1 MYLTRKHLSRR
12 TVLKGAGVA
21 LALPLL
27 DAMIPAATALE
38 KTAAAAKL
46 RTGFF
51 YIPHGAIMANTT
63 HGPAMDHWTPSGS
76 GADFKLSPILEP
88 LEQHKRSVTSFGN
101 LGNNACEG
109 AGAHV
114 LNPATWLSC
123 TRPNMDSVAASMST
137 TLDQVIAAHL
147 GQETSLPSLEVASE
161 TTIQV
166 AACGSGSGRC
176 YYSSTLSFRNANS
189 PLPMEYNPHKVFTT
203 LFGEGDTAQE
213 RTELAHESQSI
224 LDLICERTQ
233 ALQKR
238 LGASDRAVLGN
249 YLDTVR
255 EIERRIASA
264 QSRDLSGVKLP
275 DAPVGELDSFDEQVR
290 LMFDLLALAYRAD
303 ITRVSTYI
311 MVAEGTNRTYN
322 HIGVPDAFHPLSH
335 HANDVEKINR
345 LVKIQRYH
353 VERFA
358 DFVAKLAATPD
369 GEGTLLDHSVLMYGS
384 NMSNSDRHNSY
395 PLPALLVGGGRGS
408 LKGSQHIELPDH
420 TPLANLHLT
429 LLGKL
434 GIQQERFGDSTG
446 VIRGV

>member
-1 MYLTRKHLSRR
+1 
-12 TVLKGAGVA
+12 
-21 LALPLL
+21 
-27 DAMIPAATALE
+27 
-38 KTAAAAKL
+38 
-46 RTGFF
+46 
-51 YIPHGAIMANTT
+51 
-63 HGPAMDHWTPSGS
+63 
-76 GADFKLSPILEP
+76 
-88 LEQHKRSVTSFGN
+88 
-101 LGNNACEG
+101 
-109 AGAHV
+109 
-114 LNPATWLSC
+114 
-123 TRPNMDSVAASMST
+123 
-137 TLDQVIAAHL
+137 
-147 GQETSLPSLEVASE
+147 
-161 TTIQV
+161 
-166 AACGSGSGRC
+166 
-176 YYSSTLSFRNANS
+176 
-189 PLPMEYNPHKVFTT
+189 
-203 LFGEGDTAQE
+203 
-213 RTELAHESQSI
+213 
-224 LDLICERTQ
+224 
-233 ALQKR
+233 
-238 LGASDRAVLGN
+238 
-249 YLDTVR
+249 
-255 EIERRIASA
+255 
-264 QSRDLSGVKLP
+264 
-275 DAPVGELDSFDEQVR
+275 
-290 LMFDLLALAYRAD
+290 MFDLLALAYRAD